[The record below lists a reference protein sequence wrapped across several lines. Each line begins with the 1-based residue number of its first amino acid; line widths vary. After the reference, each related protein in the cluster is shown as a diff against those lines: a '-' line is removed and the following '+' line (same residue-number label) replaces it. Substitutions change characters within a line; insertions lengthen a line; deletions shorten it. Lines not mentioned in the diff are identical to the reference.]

1 MNNACEE
8 QCLTD
13 QLIDLL
19 NQIRD
24 GIINNDINSYQL
36 LLTLININNHTENN
50 PITLDLVQFIDHLF
64 KDGIISENNK
74 PLTMIDFSKGPIL
87 NLYDLA
93 ENDFDETKNLRFFHH
108 FSDSFNSLLES
119 IVRNNTKDFYQKHFR
134 YHE

>member
-1 MNNACEE
+1 MNNTCEE

-64 KDGIISENNK
+64 KDGIISENNNSKK
-74 PLTMIDFSKGPIL
+74 PQNKILPI
-87 NLYDLA
+87 
-93 ENDFDETKNLRFFHH
+93 E
-108 FSDSFNSLLES
+108 
-119 IVRNNTKDFYQKHFR
+119 QQ
-134 YHE
+134 